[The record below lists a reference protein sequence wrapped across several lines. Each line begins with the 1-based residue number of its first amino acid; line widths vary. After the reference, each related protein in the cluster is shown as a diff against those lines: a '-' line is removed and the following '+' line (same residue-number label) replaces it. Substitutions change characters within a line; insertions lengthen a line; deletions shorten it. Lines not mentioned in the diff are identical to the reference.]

1 MVFFSH
7 FICNAI
13 VTVLQFIMDVTY
25 RSDEHCMVA
34 FSQYQQR
41 RRCDITFVHSLFYT
55 VNAHTMAFIYPF
67 SSFTL
72 CIDLRHVYY
81 LYNNVVLAMTMPI

>member
-1 MVFFSH
+1 MSRIGQTNIVWLH
-7 FICNAI
+7 FHSTSRDDAVI
-13 VTVLQFIMDVTY
+13 
-25 RSDEHCMVA
+25 
-34 FSQYQQR
+34 
-41 RRCDITFVHSLFYT
+41 SLFYT
-55 VNAHTMAFIYPF
+55 VNTHTMAFIYPF